1 MNRSRIGIIFAA
13 SLSMLTLAGGI
24 LTMYGR
30 WLATNDESV
39 PSLPIPIVKYIAE
52 ARIERHEDTVASC
65 DDNECFRVSVPLLRR
80 ARRLLLSAGI
90 QSIPPISEPAETAIA
105 KRLSILMADCDRMSR
120 PQSSDECWGQKV
132 FGVELAQLGT
142 LSPKISDD
150 ATRLLNELQRLTEI
164 DRERERLESERK
176 RAEERERAR
185 VEAEKAER
193 ERKKREYEKNFME
206 FTWTDTET
214 GELSGKAIIERARI
228 RKYRSIGNNDMAQ
241 VFVKMFD
248 GWGNAVTNPST
259 GQEFYELRINCDIY
273 ETTPDVIVWGN
284 RRYGMGGNMPRNLCA
299 EAGYPR
305 R

>member
-1 MNRSRIGIIFAA
+1 MVA
-13 SLSMLTLAGGI
+13 MAGGI
-24 LTMYGR
+24 LIVYGKR
-30 WLATNDESV
+30 LANNDDTV
-39 PSLPIPIVKYIAE
+39 PPLPKPILNYIAE
-52 ARIERHEDTVASC
+52 ARVERHEATVASC
-65 DDNECFRVSVPLLRR
+65 DDNECFRTSVPLLRR
-80 ARRLLLSAGI
+80 ARRLLLSDEI
-90 QSIPPISEPAETAIA
+90 QSIPPISEPAEKAIA
-105 KRLSILMADCDRMSR
+105 TRLSTLIAECDRMSR
-120 PQSSDECWGQKV
+120 PHSNDVCWGQKV
-132 FGVELAQLGT
+132 FGIELAQLGT
-142 LSPKISDD
+142 LSPKIKDD
-150 ATRLLNELQRLTEI
+150 ATRLLNELQRLSEI

-214 GELSGKAIIERARI
+214 GALSGKAIIERARI

-248 GWGNAVTNPST
+248 GWGNAVTNPDT
-259 GQEFYELRINCDIY
+259 GHEFHELRINCDIY
-273 ETTPDVIVWGN
+273 ETTPDVIIWGS
-284 RRYGMGGNMPRNLCA
+284 RRYGMGGNMPRSLCA